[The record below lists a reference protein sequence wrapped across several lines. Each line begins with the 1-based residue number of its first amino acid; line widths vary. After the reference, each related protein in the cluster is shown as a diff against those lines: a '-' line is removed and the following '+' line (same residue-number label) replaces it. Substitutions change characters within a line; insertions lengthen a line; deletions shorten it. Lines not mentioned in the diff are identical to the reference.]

1 MAVRTRK
8 RGKTWSYSF
17 DIEPGGN
24 GKRRMKEKGGFATK
38 ADAYTAGVAAYN
50 DWKNG
55 NIGLTTEKITVA
67 QYIASWLEKR
77 KLDLKPTTQSVY
89 SYHAKMITQYLGSI
103 VLQELRP
110 RDVDTLLQSLCNK
123 GLSRQTLAG
132 CKNLLHLALKH
143 AIYPLELI
151 STNAVEAVDIPRR
164 AARQVV
170 KRQVITQDKLN
181 ELLNYYPFGTDYH
194 IPIVIAYYTGLRIGE
209 ILGLEWNRVNLDT
222 GELIVEQQL
231 HTTAKLG
238 PYISTP
244 KTATSNRTLLLDSK
258 TVKIFKRW
266 KQRQT
271 ENEVNCGRSY
281 AYNLKR
287 VDNGKVFS
295 ASKCLAEESTDTD
308 LLRLVCTRA
317 NGRYIEPT
325 SIINAIRR
333 RGVNFHSFRHT
344 HATQLIENMAS
355 PKSVAARLG
364 HKNTSITEN
373 LYTHVTKEMK
383 KQTVEIVEKIHQK
396 SVGK

>member
-17 DIEPGGN
+17 DIEPGEN

-67 QYIASWLEKR
+67 QYITSWLEKR
-77 KLDLKPTTQSVY
+77 KLDLKPTTQSTY
-89 SYHAKMITQYLGSI
+89 NYHAKMITQYLGNI
-103 VLQELRP
+103 ILQELKP
-110 RDVDTLLQSLCNK
+110 RDVDTFLQNLCNK

-151 STNAVEAVDIPRR
+151 STNAAEAVDIPRR
-164 AARQVV
+164 AARQIV

-222 GELIVEQQL
+222 RELIVEQQL
-231 HTTAKLG
+231 HTTANIG
-238 PYISTP
+238 AYISTP
-244 KTATSNRTLLLDSK
+244 KTATSNRTILLDSK
-258 TVKIFKRW
+258 TVN
-266 KQRQT
+266 T
-271 ENEVNCGRSY
+271 
-281 AYNLKR
+281 
-287 VDNGKVFS
+287 VDK
-295 ASKCLAEESTDTD
+295 
-308 LLRLVCTRA
+308 
-317 NGRYIEPT
+317 
-325 SIINAIRR
+325 
-333 RGVNFHSFRHT
+333 
-344 HATQLIENMAS
+344 M
-355 PKSVAARLG
+355 
-364 HKNTSITEN
+364 
-373 LYTHVTKEMK
+373 
-383 KQTVEIVEKIHQK
+383 
-396 SVGK
+396 